1 LHFLDII
8 NREEDKTMTDNITSD
23 ETLDCKGLSCPMPIL
38 KTKKA
43 IGKMNSGQIIEVLST
58 DPGTKNDLPAFAK
71 RGGHE
76 YLGEKEDEGFSRF
89 FIKVK

>member
-1 LHFLDII
+1 M
-8 NREEDKTMTDNITSD
+8 KAMTENITPD
-23 ETLDCKGLSCPMPIL
+23 ETLDCRGLSCPMPIL

-43 IGKMNSGQIIEVLST
+43 IGKMNSGQIIEVYST

-76 YLGEKEDEGFSRF
+76 FLGEKEDEGFSRF